1 MNRNRKF
8 FHAGL
13 LATSL
18 MFIVLSSCQ
27 RSEEADLSQLA
38 SSKQGVKTITLYSW
52 DEYFSEDLF
61 DEFEERYGIAIDYQ
75 KYLNTDEVFQNLRSK
90 GGAYDVIVLDD
101 ASMKRAKAMRLLRPL
116 EHDKIPNIKNID
128 PEFVEKA
135 VYDPGLRY
143 SVPYMWGTTLLA
155 YRTDLVEN
163 IEHSWKVLFDPA
175 YAGKISLLDE
185 RMECFA
191 TALRV
196 LGHNMN
202 SGIEKELEDA
212 KTKLVELVRDQKA
225 RLGSDNEMKRHLK
238 DGESL
243 IAMMY
248 SGDAALIAE
257 DNPIGF
263 FIPEEGAT
271 RWTDSFAISRDSQA
285 VEEAH
290 LFIDFMADAKV
301 AAQSSNELWYAT
313 PNLAAYNDSALNE
326 ELRNDETIYP
336 TSDVMNRCEFL
347 VDGDKKR
354 IRTLNSGWDT
364 VQSFRTDDTSS
375 PGDAADEII
384 TSPVAESLEDDE

>member
-1 MNRNRKF
+1 
-8 FHAGL
+8 
-13 LATSL
+13 